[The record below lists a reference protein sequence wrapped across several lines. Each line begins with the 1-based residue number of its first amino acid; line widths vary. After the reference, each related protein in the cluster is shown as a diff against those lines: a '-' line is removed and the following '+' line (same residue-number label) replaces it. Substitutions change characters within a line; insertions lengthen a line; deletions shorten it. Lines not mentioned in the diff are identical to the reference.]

1 MTIYIAAA
9 SLVGWLFPEFLKMI
23 APRNYTVPWGMN
35 VMCAFIGAAVAH
47 YLLTH

>member
-23 APRNYTVPWGMN
+23 APRDYTVPWTMN
-35 VMCAFIGAAVAH
+35 AACAFIGGAVAH